1 MKTPP
6 QGSSESP
13 SQDAH
18 SVRNRVVLAGILTL
32 GVAAFLAYQKAG
44 NSIQSSDGKGIVSES
59 SGDPDRTSPLAG
71 ESSHESSGTQD
82 RGGSQG
88 GKSPAAA
95 TRGGPRGVVQD
106 GRKTVVDPMASWS
119 EVPAWPEGPR
129 LFAEVETSS
138 KRYVNLRPN
147 DLGLMPRLNL
157 EANESI
163 KISIT
168 LPEGGAGDTIYVE
181 IPNGGRFP
189 DVDLMGQSLAV
200 DGKGRVAFD
209 FIADESRGHC
219 TVHIRQNG
227 HTRTLPLWVGQPE
240 TFVREDPAS
249 PNEPTP

>member
-6 QGSSESP
+6 EGSLGTPPP
-13 SQDAH
+13 SN
-18 SVRNRVVLAGILTL
+18 SSSRKRVVAAGLLILGLA
-32 GVAAFLAYQKAG
+32 AYLAYQEA
-44 NSIQSSDGKGIVSES
+44 Q
-59 SGDPDRTSPLAG
+59 
-71 ESSHESSGTQD
+71 
-82 RGGSQG
+82 
-88 GKSPAAA
+88 KSPEVIGREHSAPVPARDACNANSRSDNPADDASSARGTGGEQSPKPAGAA
-95 TRGGPRGVVQD
+95 TRSARRDAVTG
-106 GRKTVVDPMASWS
+106 GRKPVVDPMASWS

-129 LFAEVETSS
+129 LFAEVETSR
-138 KRYVNLRPN
+138 KRYVKLRPN
-147 DLGLMPRLNL
+147 DLGLMPRLDVD
-157 EANESI
+157 ANEPL
-163 KISIT
+163 KISLT

-227 HTRTLPLWVGQPE
+227 HTRTLPLWVGEPE
-240 TFVREDPAS
+240 AFVREDPAS

>member
-6 QGSSESP
+6 QGSSGSP

-32 GVAAFLAYQKAG
+32 GVAAFLAYQKARNG
-44 NSIQSSDGKGIVSES
+44 SQSIDGKRVASES
-59 SGDPDRTSPLAG
+59 SDEHGRTSPLARG
-71 ESSHESSGTQD
+71 SSRESSGTQD
-82 RGGSQG
+82 RGGSQA

-95 TRGGPRGVVQD
+95 TRSGPRGVVQD

-129 LFAEVETSS
+129 LFAEVETSR

-147 DLGLMPRLNL
+147 DLGMMPRIDV
-157 EANESI
+157 EANESL

-189 DVDLMGQSLAV
+189 EVDLMGQSLAV

-227 HTRTLPLWVGQPE
+227 HTRTLPLWVGEPE
-240 TFVREDPAS
+240 ALVREDPAS
-249 PNEPTP
+249 PNEPAP